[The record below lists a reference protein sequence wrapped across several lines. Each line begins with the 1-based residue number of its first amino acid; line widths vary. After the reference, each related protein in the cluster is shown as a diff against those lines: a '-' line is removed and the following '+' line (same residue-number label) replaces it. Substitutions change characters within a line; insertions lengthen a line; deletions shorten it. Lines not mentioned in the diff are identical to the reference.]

1 MFNAENHSIIC
12 SKIGGQRTLMSMYSA
27 IVCLTHAHAHAH
39 AHARLSPFQPFQDAT
54 GRVVVLTV
62 PGQR

>member
-27 IVCLTHAHAHAH
+27 IVCLTRTHTHTHTH
-39 AHARLSPFQPFQDAT
+39 VSVHSNHSKTQP
-54 GRVVVLTV
+54 VEWWC
-62 PGQR
+62 